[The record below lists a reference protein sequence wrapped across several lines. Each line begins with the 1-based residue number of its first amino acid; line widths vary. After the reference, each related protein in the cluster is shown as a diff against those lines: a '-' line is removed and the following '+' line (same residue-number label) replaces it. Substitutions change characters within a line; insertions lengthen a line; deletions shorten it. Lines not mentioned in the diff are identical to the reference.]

1 MYTLLIR
8 LMVIAAL
15 IKLGLLAKGWVGP
28 KDIQRASLGLA
39 GDDKNGL
46 EAHFRIPRGGE
57 ALSTMIA

>member
-28 KDIQRASLGLA
+28 KDIQRASLEMIKM
-39 GDDKNGL
+39 DWKPISEFPE
-46 EAHFRIPRGGE
+46 EAKRFQR
-57 ALSTMIA
+57 